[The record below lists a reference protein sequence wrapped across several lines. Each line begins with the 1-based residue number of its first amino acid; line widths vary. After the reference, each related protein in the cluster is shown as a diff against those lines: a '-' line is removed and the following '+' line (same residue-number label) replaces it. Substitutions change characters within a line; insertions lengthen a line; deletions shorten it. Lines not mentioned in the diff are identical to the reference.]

1 MPAEGKDIG
10 GAECLA
16 ERSKIIGHL
25 VDQSYPLQLRLIT
38 SAVLWSKH
46 VFQPCALSHT
56 CNVILVLHFFW
67 QRRGMA
73 MVICF
78 LTLSPPLQNLNSP
91 SRSSP
96 LENLPVARHGP

>member
-16 ERSKIIGHL
+16 QRSKIIGHL
-25 VDQSYPLQLRLIT
+25 VDQSYPLQLHLIT

-56 CNVILVLHFFW
+56 CSVILFSF
-67 QRRGMA
+67 
-73 MVICF
+73 IPF
-78 LTLSPPLQNLNSP
+78 
-91 SRSSP
+91 SSGVVW
-96 LENLPVARHGP
+96 LWLFVT